1 MILRVKAYQEFACY
15 RKPMSYN
22 FWESYPLPSPSNVRG
37 WFHRVIEAKEYVPMS
52 AGITGSY
59 KAVVHDLQTL
69 IKFDRVRNG
78 KEDPKS
84 PLYLEGFNSML
95 SKSPT
100 YVTNLY
106 GVELVIYIK
115 ADRQYLEKFAQNVML
130 NEYPSLGRRED
141 LLRVDSVEFVEPQ
154 PVDFYDEPHKIEY
167 GIYLNRQTAYSL
179 NLQGINYRLNFKYD
193 AELLKKT
200 GIRYFEKRDVVYVDG
215 GLINSGGML
224 FDREENRIVDLIGD
238 L

>member
-1 MILRVKAYQEFACY
+1 MILRVKAYQEFTCY
-15 RKPMSYN
+15 RKPMTYN
-22 FWESYPLPSPSNVRG
+22 FWESYPLPSPSNIRG
-37 WFHRVIEAKEYVPMS
+37 WFHKVIEAKEYVPMS

-59 KAVVHDLQTL
+59 QAVVHDLQTL
-69 IKFDRVRNG
+69 IKFDRVRNS

-84 PLYLEGFNSML
+84 PLYLEGFNSMFNR
-95 SKSPT
+95 SPT

-115 ADRQYLEKFAQNVML
+115 ADRQYLEKFTENLLL

-154 PVDFYDEPHKIEY
+154 PVDFYDNPHKIKY
-167 GIYLNRQTAYSL
+167 GIYLNKQTAHNL
-179 NLQGINYRLNFKYD
+179 HLQGINYRLNFKYD

-200 GIRYFEKRDVVYVDG
+200 GIRYFEKKDLVYVDS
-215 GLINSGGML
+215 GLVDKGKVL
-224 FDREENRIVDLIGD
+224 FDNQENRIVDLIGEI
-238 L
+238 